1 MVNLGRSAMRKILHG
16 KKRKKVEEP
25 IYRVQQKYFGKN
37 PKEIAFR
44 IQQEILR
51 DPEKSAFVIAAEYGI
66 PEHRH
71 IVELYRQIFLG
82 EEAKKKPEGRS
93 LIV

>member
-1 MVNLGRSAMRKILHG
+1 MRKILHE
-16 KKRKKVEEP
+16 KAKEKEPEEKV
-25 IYRVQQKYFGKN
+25 YRIRRKYFGKD
-37 PKEIAFR
+37 PKEVAFL
-44 IQQEILR
+44 IEKEILE
-51 DPEKSAFVIAAEYGI
+51 DPEKPALVLAAEYGI